1 MNNVTKISLSVIF
14 IMSILICHDVYSQD
28 QDALSF
34 AKQNKNKHYT
44 SFAFG
49 MGVSY
54 GNNKSL
60 NTFIGYELPNY
71 NTLTESQKLSEFRTG
86 LEFFGIAERQ
96 VTKSIS
102 LKVDYGYFIKSNK
115 LDMYPANSYD
125 YTNHQI
131 SLGLNYIIPGEY
143 HFLKFGLSG
152 GAVFSNLDSKSYIN
166 NIGAFTTSGV
176 IAKAE
181 GTFSVQMGNNL
192 AGYLNGYIGN
202 VFSGKLKDANGKE
215 LKNVVGD
222 SVDLSSFMV
231 GLRLGI
237 EFYIF

>member
-1 MNNVTKISLSVIF
+1 MRTVKRIRIVIF
-14 IMSILICHDVYSQD
+14 FMMCLSMYSNLFSQENGS
-28 QDALSF
+28 LSF

-49 MGVSY
+49 MGASY

-71 NTLTESQKLSEFRTG
+71 NTLTESQKLSDFRTG
-86 LEFFGIAERQ
+86 LEFFVNAERQ
-96 VTKSIS
+96 VTKNIG
-102 LKVDYGYFIKSNK
+102 LKIDYGYFIKSNK
-115 LDMYPANSYD
+115 LDLYQSNSYD

-131 SLGLNYIIPGEY
+131 YLGINYIIPGEY
-143 HFLKFGLSG
+143 HFLKFGVG
-152 GAVFSNLDSKSYIN
+152 GGTVFSSLDSKSYIN
-166 NIGAFTTSGV
+166 NIGIFTSTG
-176 IAKAE
+176 ILAKAE
-181 GTFSVQMGNNL
+181 GTFSVQMGKNL

-202 VFSGKLKDANGKE
+202 VFSGTLKDSNGKE
-215 LKNVVGD
+215 LKNVIGD
-222 SVDLSSFMV
+222 PVDLNSFML